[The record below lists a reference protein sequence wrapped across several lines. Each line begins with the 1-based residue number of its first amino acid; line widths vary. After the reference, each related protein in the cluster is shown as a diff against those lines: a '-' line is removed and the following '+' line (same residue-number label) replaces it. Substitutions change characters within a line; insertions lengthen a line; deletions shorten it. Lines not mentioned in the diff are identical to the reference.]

1 MAPRA
6 QIQALPA
13 NVLAQVLLGAH
24 STRTASPHELLL
36 RVAAIAQVCRDWRAT
51 VLSSALY
58 GLPVTEQAGRPRA
71 QLLALITRGLRRA
84 LESSV
89 LSFRFSSSD
98 DPNIGF
104 TGAKILAA
112 AVSAGAPLP
121 LKELRLVKCGLNA
134 ESLALLAPAFAY
146 SVGARTPPSS
156 SAVGGGDGDDHAA
169 TSDADA
175 ATSRLRVLDVSQNP
189 ALGDAGVLNGLVP
202 LLAGPGSE
210 LETLRVD
217 TIGCGDAGIAAVAE
231 RLPRTLRT
239 LSCSGNGVAHMAD
252 RADDPR
258 ADPVPPGVA
267 ALLSALPELKQ
278 LKTLAPAMLTYFA
291 PQLCAAKPP
300 VVVGSP
306 PCNPNRSPTY
316 APTSPSYDLDGPHDF
331 NSEEED

>member
-104 TGAKILAA
+104 TGAKILAV

-121 LKELRLVKCGLNA
+121 LKELRLVECGLNA

-146 SVGARTPPSS
+146 SVGARAPTPPS

-231 RLPRTLRT
+231 RLPRTSRT
-239 LSCSGNGVAHMAD
+239 LSCSSNGMVHMAD
-252 RADDPR
+252 MADVSQNPAPPRRSGAPLSAPR
-258 ADPVPPGVA
+258 AQAAEDARPG
-267 ALLSALPELKQ
+267 
-278 LKTLAPAMLTYFA
+278 Y
-291 PQLCAAKPP
+291 AAKPP
-300 VVVGSP
+300 VIGSP

-316 APTSPSYDLDGPHDF
+316 APT
-331 NSEEED
+331 